1 MGDLIFDFIVAIQ
14 RPLPQ
19 VLRHDANRLNR
30 TPSMEIL
37 DPATLHEHLAA
48 DAFEEMS
55 AFGALSQ
62 SFVAK
67 LLADGE
73 VLKLTANETLYRK
86 GDTADSFFVLLKGQI
101 TVYED
106 TDGGKDII
114 RTMNAGESVGFP
126 AMIALRPRRFSGYA
140 ADGCI
145 VVRVSSQVFADLYV
159 WDPQQ
164 FAIFFMSLSRDMSR
178 FLSDT
183 AGRPGKPQD

>member
-1 MGDLIFDFIVAIQ
+1 
-14 RPLPQ
+14 
-19 VLRHDANRLNR
+19 
-30 TPSMEIL
+30 MEIL
-37 DPATLHEHLAA
+37 DPTTLHEHLAA

-73 VLKLTANETLYRK
+73 VLKLTANEILYRK

-106 TDGGKDII
+106 TDAGKDII

-140 ADGCI
+140 AGDCI
-145 VVRVSSQVFADLYV
+145 VVKVSSQVFADLYV

-183 AGRPGKPQD
+183 AGRPGTPQD

>member
-1 MGDLIFDFIVAIQ
+1 MD
-14 RPLPQ
+14 
-19 VLRHDANRLNR
+19 
-30 TPSMEIL
+30 IL
-37 DPATLHEHLAA
+37 DPATLHEYLAA

-62 SFVAK
+62 SFVMK

-86 GDTADSFFVLLKGQI
+86 GDTANSFFVLLKGQI

-126 AMIALRPRRFSGYA
+126 AMIALRPRRFSGDA
-140 ADGCI
+140 TTDDCI
-145 VVRVSSQVFADLYV
+145 VVKVSSQVFADLYA